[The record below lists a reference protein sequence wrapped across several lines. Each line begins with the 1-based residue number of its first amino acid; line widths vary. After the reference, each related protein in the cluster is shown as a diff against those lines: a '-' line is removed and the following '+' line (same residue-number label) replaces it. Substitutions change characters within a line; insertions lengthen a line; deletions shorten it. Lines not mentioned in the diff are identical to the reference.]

1 MEDEKNKILQFALE
15 KFKTEGFYKTTMD
28 ELASEQRISKKTI
41 YKHFPTKEILVHDAV
56 FLFINT
62 HKVHIE
68 QIFESKVNA
77 VVKIFNLTEY
87 LAQML
92 SQIGDK
98 WFRDVQ
104 IHHREL
110 WQEIDEFRT
119 KMIGQ
124 RMSKV
129 FDQGM
134 KEGNIQKYPSEFL
147 TIYFVN
153 SIRGIINPEFVM
165 NSKYSMHEVLKFTTS
180 LLLNGI
186 MTEKG
191 RKIFKKLKDGAN

>member
-1 MEDEKNKILQFALE
+1 
-15 KFKTEGFYKTTMD
+15 MD

-41 YKHFPTKEILVHDAV
+41 YKHFPTKEKLVYEAV
-56 FLFINT
+56 FLFIGT
-62 HKVHIE
+62 HKVKIE
-68 QIFESKVNA
+68 EIFESRVNA
-77 VVKIFNLTEY
+77 VVKLFNFTEY
-87 LAQML
+87 LANML
-92 SQIGDK
+92 SQISEK

-110 WQEIDEFRT
+110 WQEIDKFRT
-119 KMIGQ
+119 KMINQ

-129 FDQGM
+129 FDQGK

-147 TIYFVN
+147 TVYFLTC
-153 SIRGIINPEFVM
+153 IRSIINPEFAM
-165 NSKYSMHEVLKFTTS
+165 NSNYTMKEVLEFTIT

-191 RKIFKKLKDGAN
+191 RRIFKKLKDGAN

>member
-1 MEDEKNKILQFALE
+1 MEDEKNKILLHALE
-15 KFKTEGFYKTTMD
+15 KFKIEGFYKTTMD

-41 YKHFPTKEILVHDAV
+41 YKHFPTKEKLVYDAV

-68 QIFESKVNA
+68 KIFESKVNA
-77 VVKIFNLTEY
+77 VVKLFNFTEY
-87 LAQML
+87 LAQRL
-92 SQIGDK
+92 SQISEK

-110 WQEIDEFRT
+110 WEEIDKFRT
-119 KMIGQ
+119 KMISQ

-129 FDQGM
+129 FDQGK
-134 KEGNIQKYPSEFL
+134 KEGYVQKYPSEFL
-147 TIYFVN
+147 TIYFLTC
-153 SIRGIINPEFVM
+153 IRGIINPEFVI
-165 NSKYSMHEVLKFTTS
+165 NSKYSMQEVLEFTIT
-180 LLLNGI
+180 LLLSGI